1 MYHHCNR
8 WSRRYAY
15 AYAAKAAY
23 KDAQSEQP
31 FQESREHRRGSFGVR
46 RPLRYL
52 SYQLDLDEQQR
63 RRVAAVLD
71 RLKIEREQ
79 GKLDQKKTVSG
90 LADLVTREDVSMD
103 QLRSALA
110 PRIESSENL
119 QMAIARAVLEIVGLL
134 DADQREEFAHLLRSG
149 VLEL

>member
-15 AYAAKAAY
+15 ASAYHDAK
-23 KDAQSEQP
+23 SEQP
-31 FQESREHRRGSFGVR
+31 FYESREHRRGSFGVR

-63 RRVAAVLD
+63 RRIAAVLE

-79 GKLDQKKTVSG
+79 GALDQKKTVAG
-90 LADLVTREDVSMD
+90 LADLVTREDVSID
-103 QLRSALA
+103 ELRKALA
-110 PRIESSENL
+110 PRVQSTENL
-119 QMAIARAVLEIVGLL
+119 QMAIARAVQEIVALL
-134 DADQREEFAHLLRSG
+134 DSDQREEFAHLLRSG
-149 VLEL
+149 ALKL

>member
-8 WSRRYAY
+8 WSRRYAF
-15 AYAAKAAY
+15 AAAY
-23 KDAQSEQP
+23 KEAQSRQP
-31 FQESREHRRGSFGVR
+31 FFESRQHRGASFGVR

-79 GKLDQKKTVSG
+79 SRLDRKKTVSD
-90 LADLVTREDVSMD
+90 LADLVTREDVSVD
-103 QLRSALA
+103 ELRRALA
-110 PRIESSENL
+110 PRVASSEQL
-119 QMAIARAVLEIVGLL
+119 QIAIAQAIQEIVGLL
-134 DADQREEFAHLLRSG
+134 DPDQREEFAHLLRSG
-149 VLEL
+149 VLNL

>member
-15 AYAAKAAY
+15 AAAHAHKRAES
-23 KDAQSEQP
+23 KQP
-31 FQESREHRRGSFGVR
+31 FFESRQHRHSSFGVR

-63 RRVAAVLD
+63 RHIAAALD

-79 GKLDQKKTVSG
+79 GKLDRKKTVSV
-90 LADLVTREDVSMD
+90 LAELVTRDDVSVD
-103 QLRSALA
+103 ELRRALA
-110 PRIESSENL
+110 PRVESTENL
-119 QMAIARAVLEIVGLL
+119 QIVIATAVQEIARVL
-134 DADQREEFAHLLRSG
+134 DPDQREEFAHLLRSG
-149 VLEL
+149 VLDL